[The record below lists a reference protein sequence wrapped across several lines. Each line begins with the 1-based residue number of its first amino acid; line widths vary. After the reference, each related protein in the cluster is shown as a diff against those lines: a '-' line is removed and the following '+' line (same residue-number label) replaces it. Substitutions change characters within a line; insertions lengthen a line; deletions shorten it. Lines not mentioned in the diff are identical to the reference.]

1 MKRPLSIQYSLGTMD
16 KEGTDTAILLG
27 CAQRN
32 VSILAE
38 CVLVLVITLRWEERE
53 GFFRFVLVSLLAL
66 LQL

>member
-1 MKRPLSIQYSLGTMD
+1 MD

-32 VSILAE
+32 VAILAE
-38 CVLVLVITLRWEERE
+38 CVLVLVITSRWEERE